1 MAGSSINSS
10 GIPKLRKFS
19 FIIVG
24 LNVMILNIVPSRV
37 TFIGVS
43 PPYYLQRVKAPQN
56 FELFLAL

>member
-1 MAGSSINSS
+1 
-10 GIPKLRKFS
+10 
-19 FIIVG
+19 
-24 LNVMILNIVPSRV
+24 MILNIVPSRV